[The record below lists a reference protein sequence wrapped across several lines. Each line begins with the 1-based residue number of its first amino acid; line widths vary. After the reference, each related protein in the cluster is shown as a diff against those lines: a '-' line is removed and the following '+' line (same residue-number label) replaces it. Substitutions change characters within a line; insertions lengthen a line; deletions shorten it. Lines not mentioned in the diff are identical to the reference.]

1 MLATHF
7 SPAGGD
13 VGSSSVLFRKV
24 SVFPLNY
31 NNGVGLKSDT
41 FLLIG
46 GTMAS
51 KNNGI
56 ELGNEVLK
64 RERALAAEKLKDMK
78 EVFAQ
83 LSKMVDA
90 ATILHELLDGF
101 TKKYGMNRQAID
113 ELFGLSSPQL
123 SLIRSSK
130 PSHTDNTN
138 QDAKTSTGQ
147 PDTGTD
153 SQSSPQSTEPFPSQ
167 GE

>member
-1 MLATHF
+1 
-7 SPAGGD
+7 
-13 VGSSSVLFRKV
+13 
-24 SVFPLNY
+24 
-31 NNGVGLKSDT
+31 
-41 FLLIG
+41 
-46 GTMAS
+46 MAS

-130 PSHTDNTN
+130 PSPSQNLKQGEN
-138 QDAKTSTGQ
+138 TSTDH
-147 PDTGTD
+147 PVTGNEPHTSPESTD
-153 SQSSPQSTEPFPSQ
+153 SFPTQSE
-167 GE
+167 

>member
-1 MLATHF
+1 
-7 SPAGGD
+7 
-13 VGSSSVLFRKV
+13 
-24 SVFPLNY
+24 
-31 NNGVGLKSDT
+31 
-41 FLLIG
+41 
-46 GTMAS
+46 MAS